1 MADSSN
7 RTDGRGGQPT
17 VEDAERR
24 LVETTQLTGGPETR
38 ASEEKTS
45 GVKGVVGLQMGMFF
59 PVVILGVIFLA
70 AIILFAVM
78 R

>member
-1 MADSSN
+1 MADPTDRN
-7 RTDGRGGQPT
+7 DGRRGRPAGEQ
-17 VEDAERR
+17 AERR
-24 LVETTQLTGGPETR
+24 LVETTELSGGSEPR
-38 ASEEKTS
+38 SGEEKTS

-70 AIILFAVM
+70 AIIVFAVT

>member
-1 MADSSN
+1 MADPSS
-7 RTDGRGGQPT
+7 RTDGRQGRPT
-17 VEDAERR
+17 GEEAERR
-24 LVETTQLTGGPETR
+24 LVETTELSGGPETR
-38 ASEEKTS
+38 SGEEKTS

-59 PVVILGVIFLA
+59 PVVILAVIFLA